1 MRFNITLK
9 LMIFA
14 SLLLAIPVIGY
25 NYIWDMEK
33 YLRKGQEQTLMGNAQ
48 ALATA
53 LHERPNLFNKHAS
66 YKDSLEKGK
75 DFFPTKI
82 TSSIRLDGLDNDWD
96 ELQTSRSTNFY
107 NHTNQITTPL
117 LPEQVSLSFSA
128 EIGRYQNYVYAF
140 FKVKDDKV
148 KFRQANVLSVT
159 DNDHLE
165 IATINAEQQ
174 LVRFVISNHKTGWIS
189 AFRMPQF
196 DGDDKFPS
204 NEPSINGNWQ
214 LTADGYNLEIRIP
227 AKLLG
232 EKVGFNITDIDD
244 YKQSTIPV
252 TIGTSDTK
260 DSQDLGTLTVPSP
273 NIERIIKAMGRSH
286 SKIWV
291 IDKHQRIMTQQGDIH
306 SASGDWSS
314 NQFYATD
321 TSWFSQFRQWLIA
334 PFYKYFLT
342 KPPKDFLSQ
351 QFANRQQKN
360 SHINHALNQGGI
372 ASTWWT
378 TPDNKAVILSAAHP
392 IYVDGKIEGAVIVE
406 ETTHGIRNI
415 RNQAVEGVLLTSI
428 FIFCSVLALLLYTLR
443 LSYRIRKLRNQTDS
457 VIDENGRIKAQLP
470 ATNINDEIGDLSKSF
485 TTILHQLGQYN
496 DYLQNM
502 SSRLSHELKTPIS
515 VVRSSLEMI
524 ENQQLPE
531 ASQIYMDRAK
541 KGIHRLNAMLMAM
554 SEASHLEQALQTSD
568 KETFDLA
575 QLVEGCSQS
584 YMQVYKPQTFNLN
597 IADKPL
603 LITGCDEHI
612 AQLFDKLISNAVEFS
627 QPDQNITIALRQQK
641 NVAILTVTNH
651 GALLPDE
658 MSNNIFDAMVSV
670 RDEDHKQQ
678 PHLGIGLYISR
689 LICDYHQ
696 GSISAANLNDGSG
709 VKFTVTLPIN

>member
-1 MRFNITLK
+1 MV
-9 LMIFA
+9 FA

-33 YLRKGQEQTLMGNAQ
+33 YLRQGQEQTLMGNAQ

-75 DFFPTKI
+75 DFFPTQI
-82 TSSIRLDGLDNDWD
+82 TSSIRLDGLDNDWID
-96 ELQTSRSTNFY
+96 LQTNRSTNFY
-107 NHTNQITTPL
+107 NHTNQITEPL

-140 FKVKDDKV
+140 FKVTDDRV

-174 LVRFVISNHKTGWIS
+174 LVRFVISNHQAGWIS
-189 AFRMPQF
+189 AFRMPQL
-196 DGDDKFPS
+196 DDNDKFPS

-214 LTADGYNLEIRIP
+214 RTADGYNLEIRIP

-244 YKQSTIPV
+244 YKQSTPPV

-260 DSQDLGTLTVPSP
+260 NSQDLGTLTVPSP
-273 NIERIIKAMGRSH
+273 DIERIIKAMGRSH

-291 IDKHQRIMTQQGDIH
+291 IDKHQRIMTQQGDIR

-314 NQFYATD
+314 NQFYAAD

-360 SHINHALNQGGI
+360 SHISHALNQGKI

-415 RNQAVEGVLLTSI
+415 RNQAVEGVILTSA
-428 FIFCSVLALLLYTLR
+428 FIFLSVLALLLYTLR

-457 VIDENGRIKAQLP
+457 VIDAHGRIIAQLP
-470 ATNINDEIGDLSKSF
+470 STKINDEIGDLSKSF
-485 TTILHQLGQYN
+485 TNILQQLGQYN

-524 ENQQLPE
+524 ENQQLPD
-531 ASQIYMDRAK
+531 ASQIYMARAK

-584 YMQVYKPQTFNLN
+584 YMQVYQPQIFNLN

-627 QPDQNITIALRQQK
+627 QHGKEITIALHQQK
-641 NVAILTVTNH
+641 HLAILTVTNH

-670 RDEDHKQQ
+670 RDEEHKQQ
-678 PHLGIGLYISR
+678 PHLGIGLYICR
-689 LICDYHQ
+689 LICDYHR
-696 GSISAANLNDGSG
+696 GSITASNLSDGSG
-709 VKFTVTLPIN
+709 VEFKVTLPIN